1 MRAAPATGAAPS
13 AASTRAPV
21 SSSPLQA
28 ADGDQFSHL
37 LAGAA
42 APAAANR
49 TAASAQA
56 PAASNSASTSG
67 SDAAA
72 APAASSAPTQVP
84 AAPSAPTGAPVAAS
98 ASTQTADSSAAT
110 IIAGSGAGANS
121 GNATT
126 TAANVTATAT
136 GAGTPASAPAAAT
149 PATPATPATTA
160 AAAAPVVAASTA
172 AQSAPST
179 ADVPAAD
186 DVLPAAAPTTTTTTA
201 ATAGTGKS
209 GASGSSKASGH
220 RAAATDTAAQGAAQS
235 TLQAM
240 WLLAPVPPPVTG
252 GAADNASQD
261 ASAGDSAPAGQS
273 DSIAPVTGAASAATL
288 ATLAPSAASAFAPTA
303 ASTSGSASTA
313 ATTSVAAAVTDAG
326 AAGAAGAATIAA
338 ASAVADSGLNFDSQP
353 DANAT
358 ANASGGDQSGAGNA
372 VSSTDLSALA
382 GLLRALPNAAVQGGS
397 GAEHTIALPVSD
409 QNWSHAV
416 AAQVQLFA
424 AANIQ
429 NATLRL
435 SPEHLGPVE
444 VHIDV
449 QPSQINVSFVA
460 AHAETRSALEQA
472 LPTLRALLAN
482 GGLTL
487 GQANVQ
493 GESRS
498 ASQTFA
504 VRAHGA
510 FGAAP
515 VEEVAAAGPARAVGL
530 VDEYA

>member
-1 MRAAPATGAAPS
+1 
-13 AASTRAPV
+13 
-21 SSSPLQA
+21 
-28 ADGDQFSHL
+28 
-37 LAGAA
+37 
-42 APAAANR
+42 
-49 TAASAQA
+49 
-56 PAASNSASTSG
+56 
-67 SDAAA
+67 
-72 APAASSAPTQVP
+72 
-84 AAPSAPTGAPVAAS
+84 
-98 ASTQTADSSAAT
+98 
-110 IIAGSGAGANS
+110 
-121 GNATT
+121 
-126 TAANVTATAT
+126 
-136 GAGTPASAPAAAT
+136 
-149 PATPATPATTA
+149 
-160 AAAAPVVAASTA
+160 
-172 AQSAPST
+172 
-179 ADVPAAD
+179 
-186 DVLPAAAPTTTTTTA
+186 
-201 ATAGTGKS
+201 
-209 GASGSSKASGH
+209 
-220 RAAATDTAAQGAAQS
+220 
-235 TLQAM
+235 M

>member
-1 MRAAPATGAAPS
+1 
-13 AASTRAPV
+13 
-21 SSSPLQA
+21 
-28 ADGDQFSHL
+28 
-37 LAGAA
+37 
-42 APAAANR
+42 
-49 TAASAQA
+49 
-56 PAASNSASTSG
+56 
-67 SDAAA
+67 
-72 APAASSAPTQVP
+72 
-84 AAPSAPTGAPVAAS
+84 
-98 ASTQTADSSAAT
+98 
-110 IIAGSGAGANS
+110 
-121 GNATT
+121 
-126 TAANVTATAT
+126 
-136 GAGTPASAPAAAT
+136 
-149 PATPATPATTA
+149 
-160 AAAAPVVAASTA
+160 
-172 AQSAPST
+172 
-179 ADVPAAD
+179 
-186 DVLPAAAPTTTTTTA
+186 
-201 ATAGTGKS
+201 
-209 GASGSSKASGH
+209 
-220 RAAATDTAAQGAAQS
+220 
-235 TLQAM
+235 
-240 WLLAPVPPPVTG
+240 
-252 GAADNASQD
+252 
-261 ASAGDSAPAGQS
+261 
-273 DSIAPVTGAASAATL
+273 
-288 ATLAPSAASAFAPTA
+288 
-303 ASTSGSASTA
+303 
-313 ATTSVAAAVTDAG
+313 
-326 AAGAAGAATIAA
+326 
-338 ASAVADSGLNFDSQP
+338 
-353 DANAT
+353 
-358 ANASGGDQSGAGNA
+358 

-444 VHIDV
+444 IHIDV

-504 VRAHGA
+504 ARAHGV